1 MGATKPRMRLTRT
14 EAAIVGV
21 ILTLVAIIPVGYWRY
36 QAGVERARA
45 LAAERI
51 AQRAAEAAAFE
62 ADRARLAREAER
74 IRDRERVRQLHDE
87 IDALTQR
94 DQKLIEAA
102 RKPYANLDDKLERTA
117 GKRP

>member
-62 ADRARLAREAER
+62 ADRAREAER